1 MNVSAWNLRPILSA
15 LRHYKVGTLVII
27 GQTAITLAILCNS
40 LFIIQQRLNLST
52 QPTGLLEA
60 DVFTID
66 NQWIGIPTDLAARTQ
81 GDLVALRALPGV
93 IDAYAANSYPLSNGG
108 WGDGVALTPE
118 QQTATTNS
126 ALYFADEHG
135 LQTLGLHLIAGRY
148 FTPAEVVD
156 FRQQDHMPAAGVI
169 VTHALANKLFPK
181 GDALGKGFYVM
192 TENQKVSIIG
202 IVEQMQQPWASVN
215 NASRSNSIL
224 EPFRYLSSYTHYM
237 VRAQPGQA
245 AAVIKATQARLMQL
259 NKARLIDRVRT
270 MPEARRIAYRDD
282 RGLAIILSV
291 VGIALMG
298 VTAFGIIGVTSF
310 WVTQRQRQIG
320 IRRALGATRTAIL
333 RYFQTENLLIAA
345 TGALLG
351 ILLTVTLNV
360 WLAGKFEVASI
371 PFGHIAAAAA
381 IVLTLGQLA
390 VLWPALRAAS
400 ISPAIAIRGA
410 QVSPS
415 AVATQ

>member
-1 MNVSAWNLRPILSA
+1 
-15 LRHYKVGTLVII
+15 
-27 GQTAITLAILCNS
+27 
-40 LFIIQQRLNLST
+40 
-52 QPTGLLEA
+52 
-60 DVFTID
+60 
-66 NQWIGIPTDLAARTQ
+66 
-81 GDLVALRALPGV
+81 
-93 IDAYAANSYPLSNGG
+93 
-108 WGDGVALTPE
+108 
-118 QQTATTNS
+118 
-126 ALYFADEHG
+126 
-135 LQTLGLHLIAGRY
+135 
-148 FTPAEVVD
+148 
-156 FRQQDHMPAAGVI
+156 
-169 VTHALANKLFPK
+169 
-181 GDALGKGFYVM
+181 
-192 TENQKVSIIG
+192 
-202 IVEQMQQPWASVN
+202 
-215 NASRSNSIL
+215 
-224 EPFRYLSSYTHYM
+224 
-237 VRAQPGQA
+237 
-245 AAVIKATQARLMQL
+245 MQL